1 MDWVVRT
8 HYEED
13 EERLIVAVLSFR
25 HRLVVRM
32 CVSEPVSMAPLVHFV
47 LLGGRPNEQVE

>member
-1 MDWVVRT
+1 VRT

>member
-1 MDWVVRT
+1 MRT

-13 EERLIVAVLSFR
+13 EERPIKAVRGFL
-25 HRLVVRM
+25 HRFGVGM
-32 CVSEPVSMAPLVHFV
+32 YVSELVLMVPLVHFV